1 MVDTGSAAGSSAK
14 VVGLGRGWAGALSPA
29 CIRGTNCVSSPAGL
43 LTYCCLLGAGTAAKV
58 DSDSERH
65 NVKIGQMRGCDN
77 SFLCFSGGR

>member
-14 VVGLGRGWAGALSPA
+14 VMGLGRVWAGALSPA
-29 CIRGTNCVSSPAGL
+29 CIRGTNWGSGF

-58 DSDSERH
+58 DSDSEGH
-65 NVKIGQMRGCDN
+65 NVKIGEMRGCDN